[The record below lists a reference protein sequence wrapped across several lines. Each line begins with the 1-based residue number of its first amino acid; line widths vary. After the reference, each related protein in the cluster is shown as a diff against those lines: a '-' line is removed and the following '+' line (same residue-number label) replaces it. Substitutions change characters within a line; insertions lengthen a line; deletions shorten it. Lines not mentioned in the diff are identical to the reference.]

1 MASAE
6 WEMIIPDDDHE
17 LADEFRRRGVHPGA
31 RLRVVVSEQATD
43 QDHEMP
49 AYFGSFAASPDL
61 AERSEEILR
70 AEFPA
75 SRS

>member
-1 MASAE
+1 MVSAE

-31 RLRVVVSEQATD
+31 RLRVVVSDEATD
-43 QDHEMP
+43 QDDEMP

-61 AERSEEILR
+61 GERSEEILR
-70 AEFPA
+70 TEFPA

>member
-1 MASAE
+1 
-6 WEMIIPDDDHE
+6 MIVPDDDRR
-17 LADEFRRRGVHPGA
+17 LADEFRRRGIRPGT
-31 RLRVVVSEQATD
+31 RLHVVVSEEAVEPD
-43 QDHEMP
+43 NELP

-70 AEFPA
+70 TEFPA